1 MLTGGNDLA
10 NEFELAARAATDAEA
25 FSVLY
30 DFYFPRVWSYVIR
43 RVSHR
48 QTAEDLTSQ
57 VFLKVVE
64 ALPRRR
70 NDGPFGAWVFRIAT
84 NTLIDHYRVAS
95 RRPSEALEEV
105 EAVASGDAQPD
116 EVAEAR
122 LQFGM
127 IEKILAELP
136 ERDRRIVGL
145 KFFGG
150 LSNREIAEVEGIA
163 ENNAGVVVHRALEKI
178 RKQSEIYGKPE

>member
-1 MLTGGNDLA
+1 MPIGGNDLH
-10 NEFELAARAATDAEA
+10 NEFELAARAATDAAA
-25 FSVLY
+25 FSALY

-43 RVSHR
+43 RIGHK
-48 QTAEDLTSQ
+48 QTAEDVTSQ

-64 ALPRRR
+64 ALPRRK

-84 NTLIDHYRVAS
+84 NTLIDHYRVTA
-95 RRPSEALEEV
+95 RRPSEGLEMA

-116 EVAEAR
+116 ELAEAR
-122 LQFGM
+122 LQFRE

-136 ERDRRIVGL
+136 ERDRRVVGL

-150 LSNREIAEVEGIA
+150 LSHKEIAEVEGIE
-163 ENNAGVVVHRALEKI
+163 ENNAGVIIHRALEKI
-178 RKQSEIYGKPE
+178 RKQSEIYGKSE